1 MKAARAFVV
10 FAFWGTLFAAS
21 PAFAADYYVSTDG
34 DDDNPGSEA
43 EPFATV
49 GRGQQAASAGDTVW
63 VRGGT
68 YGFSSGTVGVSFT
81 KAGQPNNLI
90 HYFAYPDEVPV
101 FDLSAINPNARVT
114 GFDVQTDYVHI
125 RGMEITGVPQ
135 YMSGED
141 SWALR
146 IRGNNNVIELM
157 NVHHNEAP
165 GIFITSGANNLI
177 LNCDSHH
184 NYDVLE
190 NGGSGD
196 GFGCHSTGTGNVISG
211 CRGWSNSDDG
221 YDFINAP
228 GACTVE
234 HSWAWRNGWVPDT
247 STGAGNGAGFK
258 AGGFGLDT
266 GSFPGTI
273 PVHVVHHSVAWS
285 NRSQGFYANH
295 HPGRIDF
302 LNNTAYDNPRNY
314 DMLDDVGEGTHFLRN
329 NIAFGSGGDLSNSTN
344 DDAEYNSWNDGVSL
358 SEADFESLDDTG
370 TDGPR
375 EADGSL
381 PKLPFL
387 HLVEGSDLIDAGVD
401 VDLAYN
407 DAAPDIGAFETGE
420 GAAADGGDTDGTNGA
435 GGTST
440 TDAVASTTQGGSSSS
455 ATSSQAT
462 TDGPATA
469 GEDAT
474 TDGTDTAGPA
484 TTGTGTAAATGGTP
498 VTGAST
504 NTSATTAATQTIG
517 AASGAASGTGGA
529 ATADATAT
537 NGSPAAESEDGG
549 CSCRLPSADP
559 PGVELGRLACSIALA
574 ALGLIRRRSVQ
585 DSPRRCKTPKT

>member
-1 MKAARAFVV
+1 MNVTRAPIILAFSAALV
-10 FAFWGTLFAAS
+10 AAGCATS
-21 PAFAADYYVSTDG
+21 TAFAAEFYVSPDG

-68 YGFSSGTVGVSFT
+68 YSFSSGTVGVSFT
-81 KAGQPNNLI
+81 KAGEPENLI
-90 HYFAYPDEVPV
+90 HYFAYPAEVPV
-101 FDLSAINPNARVT
+101 FDLSAINPSGRVT
-114 GFDVQTDYVHI
+114 GFDIQANYIHI

-135 YMSGED
+135 YQSGED
-141 SWALR
+141 SWGLR
-146 IRGNNNVIELM
+146 IRGNNNIIELM

-165 GIFITSGANNLI
+165 GIFITSGANNLV

-196 GFGCHSTGTGNVISG
+196 GFGCHSTGTGNVLSG

-234 HSWAWRNGWVPDT
+234 HSWAFRNGWVPDT
-247 STGAGNGAGFK
+247 NTGAGNGAGFK
-258 AGGFGLDT
+258 AGGYGLDPND
-266 GSFPGTI
+266 FPAMI
-273 PVHVVHHSVAWS
+273 PVHVVHHSVAWN

-344 DDAEYNSWNDGVSL
+344 DDADYNSWNDGVSL
-358 SEADFESLDDTG
+358 SEADFESLDDAG

-375 EADGSL
+375 QADGSL
-381 PKLPFL
+381 PNVAFL
-387 HLVEGSDLIDAGVD
+387 HLVAGSDLIDAGID
-401 VDLAYN
+401 VDLAFN
-407 DAAPDIGAFETGE
+407 DASPDIGAFETGD
-420 GAAADGGDTDGTNGA
+420 GAATDGGATDGGATDGADGA
-435 GGTST
+435 
-440 TDAVASTTQGGSSSS
+440 GGSSSTDTAVSTTDGGSSDTSDTATAAGAATTGAS
-455 ATSSQAT
+455 ATS
-462 TDGPATA
+462 
-469 GEDAT
+469 
-474 TDGTDTAGPA
+474 DGTSSAGP
-484 TTGTGTAAATGGTP
+484 GATGVTSTTSTAGTP
-498 VTGAST
+498 VTGT
-504 NTSATTAATQTIG
+504 TTTASNGTTQTAG
-517 AASGAASGTGGA
+517 ATSGGGGA
-529 ATADATAT
+529 AASSGSDTTAT
-537 NGSPAAESEDGG
+537 NGSPAAASADGG
-549 CSCRLPSADP
+549 CACALPGAIP
-559 PGVELGRLACSIALA
+559 HQFGLGHAVCGLA
-574 ALGLIRRRSVQ
+574 ALALAFTRRRRIQ
-585 DSPRRCKTPKT
+585 GTFAA